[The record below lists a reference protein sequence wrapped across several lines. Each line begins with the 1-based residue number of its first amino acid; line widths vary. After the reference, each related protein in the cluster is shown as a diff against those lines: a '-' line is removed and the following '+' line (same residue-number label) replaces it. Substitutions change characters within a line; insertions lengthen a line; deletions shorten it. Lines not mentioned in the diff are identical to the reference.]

1 MSQQPEAQFW
11 STLKRSLPKHWF
23 VNRIENRMGGGVP
36 DLYICIDGKSFWLE
50 LKVTKSHRVNVSPNQ
65 IAWHYSF
72 NRSQGASF
80 FLVKTLPSSTLFLF
94 EGTHGRGLAEHGVKF
109 GVQDSGSS
117 GSGSSGS
124 GSSGSGSSGSGS
136 QTVVPCA
143 WSGDTYKGLIDY
155 LNLS

>member
-1 MSQQPEAQFW
+1 
-11 STLKRSLPKHWF
+11 
-23 VNRIENRMGGGVP
+23 MGGGVP

-109 GVQDSGSS
+109 GVRD
-117 GSGSSGS
+117 
-124 GSSGSGSSGSGS
+124 SGSSGSGS